1 MRTFPLTRA
10 RLAAALILTA
20 CLLSRAAAQD
30 VIVYSATPGG
40 IAAAVSAAKGGQ
52 EVLLIEPT
60 ERIGGLLTSGLSY
73 SDFRS
78 FEAISGFY
86 HDFAREVIE
95 DYTGCYGADSPQVR
109 DCFRGM
115 LAEPS
120 VNLRVFGKMIAARPE
135 IKVVT
140 GERLVAAET
149 GPFEAGRRRLLS
161 VTTVSATGETTTHRA
176 KVFIDGSYEGDLMAA
191 AGESY
196 HVGRESRAQYGE
208 PMAGDREGRADGQVQ
223 GYNFRFIM
231 TQVEEN
237 KLMAEAPEGYN
248 REDFAG
254 VLQHFES
261 GKLKKVFD
269 SGHHGIYRAHLPL
282 LPSGKTGVNDTPHA
296 PVRLSMPDI
305 NDAYPEATHEQRQEI
320 IRAHQYYNVG
330 LLHFLQHDDAVPA
343 AVREDAR
350 SWGWCRDEF
359 TETGGLPPQLYIREA
374 RRMVGQHVFTGN
386 DTAQIPDDARGVLHR
401 DAIAIGDYVH
411 NCHGTGRKG
420 SRYEGTH
427 SGEFYKPV
435 PPYQIAAGVIIPQ
448 KTANLLVPVACSAS
462 QSPCRSRSPAYPG
475 APPTL
480 AGNHSAS
487 LADFPVTRIE
497 WIRAAHAIAHGDGT
511 NPDRRSPE

>member
-1 MRTFPLTRA
+1 MNFVTITFFKRPLGIA
-10 RLAAALILTA
+10 FLASMLLNPAASGEPETGWAGKDFGKVPSPVNPGAVTIEGKTEIKWMPEA
-20 CLLSRAAAQD
+20 FKF
-30 VIVYSATPGG
+30 TPGASVRYVDFENG
-40 IAAAVSAAKGGQ
+40 DDANAGTSKEQPWKHHPWDARAVGKAADGNGNHTYVFKGG
-52 EVLLIEPT
+52 VV
-60 ERIGGLLTSGLSY
+60 Y
-73 SDFRS
+73 
-78 FEAISGFY
+78 
-86 HDFAREVIE
+86 
-95 DYTGCYGADSPQVR
+95 
-109 DCFRGM
+109 RG
-115 LAEPS
+115 
-120 VNLRVFGKMIAARPE
+120 NLV
-135 IKVVT
+135 
-140 GERLVAAET
+140 
-149 GPFEAGRRRLLS
+149 
-161 VTTVSATGETTTHRA
+161 
-176 KVFIDGSYEGDLMAA
+176 
-191 AGESY
+191 AGES
-196 HVGRESRAQYGE
+196 GTEAE
-208 PMAGDREGRADGQVQ
+208 PIR
-223 GYNFRFIM
+223 
-231 TQVEEN
+231 
-237 KLMAEAPEGYN
+237 L
-248 REDFAG
+248 
-254 VLQHFES
+254 LQHFES

-269 SGHHGIYRAHLPL
+269 AGRDGIYRAHLPL
-282 LPSGKTGVNDTPHA
+282 LPNGKTDVNDTPHA

-305 NDAYPEATHEQRQEI
+305 NDAYPEATHEQRQET

-330 LLHFLQHDDAVPA
+330 LLDFLQHDDAVPA

-359 TETGGLPPQLYIREA
+359 IGTAGLPPQLYIREA
-374 RRMVGQHVFTGN
+374 RRMVGQRVFTGN
-386 DTAQIPDDARGVLHR
+386 DTAQLPDDARGVLHR

-411 NCHGTGRKG
+411 NCHGTGREG